1 MVSKDDIRQDVW
13 RRMTEAGVAR
23 FPWARG
29 RIPNFEGAGQAQE
42 QLASLEVWMDATTI
56 KCSPDMPQRPL
67 RRRAL
72 EEGKVVYMAVP
83 RLTSA
88 QCFLELDPS
97 RFGDYVK
104 ASSIKGAFQVGR
116 PVHPRDMRPIDLI
129 VCGAVA
135 VATGGARLGKGGA
148 FSDLKYALARTL
160 GLVNEDTPILTTVH
174 PIQVLDDTIPTDPPR
189 HPPGL
194 RGHQRGRDPL
204 RRCLLQAQGHLL
216 GRSGL
221 QAGGGAYSQRDGT
234 GMAGVTIEQR
244 GRASAPAP
252 LCSIP
257 PSPLAGSL
265 G

>member
-135 VATGGARLGKGGA
+135 VATGGARLGKGGG
-148 FSDLKYALARTL
+148 FSDLEYALARTL

-174 PIQVLDDTIPTDPPR
+174 PIQVLDDTIPMTR
-189 HPPGL
+189 H
-194 RGHQRGRDPL
+194 DIPL
-204 RRCLLQAQGHLL
+204 DYVATSEGVIRC
-216 GRSGL
+216 
-221 QAGGGAYSQRDGT
+221 GGAYSRPKGIYWDEVGSKLE
-234 GMAGVTIEQR
+234 GVPILREMEQEWR
-244 GRASAPAP
+244 VSQ
-252 LCSIP
+252 
-257 PSPLAGSL
+257 
-265 G
+265 